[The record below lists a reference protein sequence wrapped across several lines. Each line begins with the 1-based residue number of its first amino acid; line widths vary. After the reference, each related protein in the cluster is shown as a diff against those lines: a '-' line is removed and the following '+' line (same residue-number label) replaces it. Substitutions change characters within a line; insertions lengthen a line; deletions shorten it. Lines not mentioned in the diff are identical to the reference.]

1 MEYKEYL
8 KPDHSL
14 INIKAP
20 GFNMRKLFNGIPT
33 YSTNKLKSDSEIK
46 TKTFI
51 NEKGELIPCNTTT

>member
-14 INIKAP
+14 INIKAS
-20 GFNMRKLFNGIPT
+20 GFNMRKLFNGSPT
-33 YSTNKLKSDSEIK
+33 YATNNFKKDSEIK

-51 NEKGELIPCNTTT
+51 NEKGKLKNERK